1 MQCRLF
7 LGYRVDIAYHAQKEF
22 TPPFISNVKY
32 LYEASKRTQR
42 QDVIQ
47 KVIAEYPAA
56 PAFFQLSMQLKVPSH
71 FLWPKV
77 WHERIISFL
86 YIAHSSTLYSTFTM
100 YLRCKVCNLY
110 FFPGCPQCHNTIKCL
125 SLLSQS

>member
-1 MQCRLF
+1 MLKMQCRLF

-56 PAFFQLSMQLKVPSH
+56 PAFFQLSIFILRTHLQYSTVPSLCTSGSKFAIYIF
-71 FLWPKV
+71 FLDV
-77 WHERIISFL
+77 H
-86 YIAHSSTLYSTFTM
+86 
-100 YLRCKVCNLY
+100 
-110 FFPGCPQCHNTIKCL
+110 CPQCHNNIKCL
-125 SLLSQS
+125 SLLSQSQLLPL